1 MSEFFVALWLCG
13 WMSQYPYLA
22 QGPGSET
29 DLQDRRGLKHL
40 SHERRYTFELA
51 VASTDSTKDRIKYRD
66 LSFATGNEATRLSH
80 QGDDTRLDET
90 SARDSKTERHTHL
103 SNICT
108 FATHVWSSWDLG
120 EISTCLT
127 L

>member
-1 MSEFFVALWLCG
+1 MINESFEADWCNRVSGNMSTN
-13 WMSQYPYLA
+13 
-22 QGPGSET
+22 GSESAYSENGCS
-29 DLQDRRGLKHL
+29 LEHL

-80 QGDDTRLDET
+80 QGDDTRLDKT